1 VAKDSLH
8 IIVRYYS
15 AVTFSNMSDLH
26 DLCKF
31 PQRPITDAYVDNLKY
46 YLKNGIPATYT
57 VEEAYNY
64 DNGIEEEPT
73 TTTTPLHLICT
84 HVPKDLTAD
93 EVGIVSQL
101 VEILFEYGAGWCFT
115 DVDNKTPGCILI
127 KRGLQDLPIYQ
138 QIVDAGVRAELLL
151 RKVGEYDMEVIS
163 DTEDLDH
170 EAFVGVANK
179 TETASE
185 EAVDLRAKT
194 SPEKPHNASNVDQ
207 EDDAP
212 DAPSQNQQ
220 SYLNTKL
227 EYVNDD
233 ALVTKDR
240 KDGVM
245 MSWESDIMQL
255 GANTLFKKGA
265 YIEKNELDSEINI
278 LNIGFGMG
286 IIDTMIQQQHPT
298 MHYIC
303 EAHPDVIEKLRT
315 DGWFAKPNV
324 KILAGRWQ
332 DELPKLLTQGTF
344 FNGIYYDTF
353 SEHYSDMLE
362 LFDLVVGLLK
372 PHGVFSF
379 FNGLG
384 ADRQVVYQVY
394 RKLVELDL
402 ENYGLVCKFTDV
414 DVPETL
420 FKDGRNSGSGSGSGS
435 GSSADDDRDG
445 DKDGDASVW
454 DNVKRSYWSC
464 PTYYHPEV
472 KFIDF

>member
-1 VAKDSLH
+1 
-8 IIVRYYS
+8 
-15 AVTFSNMSDLH
+15 MSDLH

-31 PQRPITDAYVDNLKY
+31 PQRPITGTYIDNLKY

-64 DNGIEEEPT
+64 TNGIEQEEPT

-84 HVPKDLTAD
+84 HVPKDVTQD
-93 EVGIVSQL
+93 EVGIVCRM
-101 VEILFEYGAGWCFT
+101 VEILFEYGAGWSFT
-115 DVDNKTPGCILI
+115 DINNNTPGCILI
-127 KRGLQDLPIYQ
+127 ARGLDNLPVYQ

-151 RKVGEYDMEVIS
+151 RKVSEYDMEVIS

-170 EAFVGVANK
+170 EAFVVKTAETEDKDDAASKDEEGAAPAVPVA
-179 TETASE
+179 
-185 EAVDLRAKT
+185 EAN
-194 SPEKPHNASNVDQ
+194 PPHNTSINNTLP
-207 EDDAP
+207 DDEP
-212 DAPSQNQQ
+212 NAPSQNQQ

-227 EYVNDD
+227 EYVDD

-245 MSWESDIMQL
+245 MSWETDIMQL
-255 GANTLFKKGA
+255 GANTLFKGA
-265 YIEKNELDSEINI
+265 YIEQDELDSEVNI

-286 IIDTMIQQQHPT
+286 IIDTMIQEKTPT

-303 EAHPDVIEKLRT
+303 EAHPDVLAKLET

-332 DELPKLLTQGTF
+332 DELPKLLNQGVF

-353 SEHYSDMLE
+353 SEHYSDMLD
-362 LFDLVVGLLK
+362 LFDMVVGLLK

-384 ADRQVVYQVY
+384 ADRQVIYQVY

-402 ENYGLVCKFTDV
+402 ANYGLECKFVDV
-414 DVPETL
+414 DVPKSL
-420 FKDGRNSGSGSGSGS
+420 FKRKSKRESGSGSGSGS
-435 GSSADDDRDG
+435 GSDDD
-445 DKDGDASVW
+445 DGDAEDGSVW

>member
-1 VAKDSLH
+1 
-8 IIVRYYS
+8 
-15 AVTFSNMSDLH
+15 MSDLH
-26 DLCKF
+26 ALCKF
-31 PQRPITDAYVDNLKY
+31 PQRPITKVYVDNLNY

-57 VEEAYNY
+57 VEEAYNFT
-64 DNGIEEEPT
+64 NGLEEEPT

-84 HVPKDLTAD
+84 HVPKDIND
-93 EVGIVSQL
+93 EESAIVSQL
-101 VEILFEYGAGWCFT
+101 VEILFEYGAGWSFT
-115 DVDNKTPGCILI
+115 DINNNTPGCILI
-127 KRGLQDLPIYQ
+127 ERGLDTLPIYS

-170 EAFVGVANK
+170 VAFAQVSKEATDDTSTDDVTEAKPIGKETTGVTS
-179 TETASE
+179 TEE
-185 EAVDLRAKT
+185 
-194 SPEKPHNASNVDQ
+194 P
-207 EDDAP
+207 DDEP
-212 DAPSQNQQ
+212 DAPSHNQQ

-227 EYVNDD
+227 EYVND
-233 ALVTKDR
+233 ALITKDR

-255 GANTLFKKGA
+255 GANTLFKGS
-265 YIEKNELDSEINI
+265 YIVSDNSNSQELDSEINI

-286 IIDTMIQQQHPT
+286 IIDTMIQAQHPT
-298 MHYIC
+298 HHYIC
-303 EAHPDVIEKLRT
+303 EAHPDVLRKLQT
-315 DGWFAKPNV
+315 DGWYNKPNV
-324 KILAGRWQ
+324 TILAGRWQ
-332 DELPKLLTQGTF
+332 DELPKLLSQGTF

-353 SEHYSDMLE
+353 SEHYSDMLD

-384 ADRQVVYQVY
+384 ADRQVIYQVY
-394 RKLVELDL
+394 KKLVELDL
-402 ENYGLVCKFTDV
+402 ENYGLSCKFSDV
-414 DVPETL
+414 DVPDTL
-420 FKDGRNSGSGSGSGS
+420 FSGTKKANGDTDESG
-435 GSSADDDRDG
+435 
-445 DKDGDASVW
+445 ASVW